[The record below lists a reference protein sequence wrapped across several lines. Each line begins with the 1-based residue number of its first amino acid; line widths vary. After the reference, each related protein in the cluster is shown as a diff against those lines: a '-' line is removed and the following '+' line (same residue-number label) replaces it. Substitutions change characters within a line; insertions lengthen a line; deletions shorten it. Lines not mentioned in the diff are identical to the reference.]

1 MHYGSF
7 FYNSIILIFSMQT
20 DLTLYIK
27 KIFLLALILCGFYI
41 LYILSSIVLMLV
53 ISGFLT
59 ILINPLADK

>member
-1 MHYGSF
+1 
-7 FYNSIILIFSMQT
+7 MQT